1 MRLLITGGAGCLGSN
16 LVERYLPQGH
26 EILVIDNFATGRRE
40 TLSGIAGLELL
51 EGSVADAAL
60 VEAAF
65 ARFRPTHVIHGAA
78 SYKDPG
84 DWREDAASNI
94 TGTLNLL
101 AAARRTGVARF
112 VNFQTALCYGRPER
126 VPIPIDHPC
135 RPFTSY
141 GISKTA
147 AEFYIL
153 LSNLPFVSLRLAN
166 ILAPRLA
173 IGPIP
178 SFYRRLKAG
187 EKCFCTNAIR
197 DFLDIEDFFDILAL
211 VLEGG
216 APTGIFNVS
225 TGEGHTIKQVYDHIA
240 RYLGIETAEPVAVVE
255 PGADDVPAVVLDP
268 SHTREV
274 FGWEAKIGFAEALDR
289 MLRWYD
295 AHGVS
300 AIYSHL
306 KAPAPAR

>member
-1 MRLLITGGAGCLGSN
+1 VRLLITGGAGSLGSN

-40 TLSGIAGLELL
+40 TLSGIAGLELV

-65 ARFRPTHVIHGAA
+65 TRFRPTHVIHGAA
-78 SYKDPG
+78 SYKDPS
-84 DWREDAASNI
+84 DWRQDAASNI
-94 TGTLNLL
+94 AGTLNVV
-101 AAARRTGVARF
+101 AAARRAEVERF
-112 VNFQTALCYGRPER
+112 VNLQTALCYGRPEC

-147 AEFYIL
+147 AEAYIL
-153 LSNLPFVSLRLAN
+153 LSDLSFVSLRLAN
-166 ILAPRLA
+166 VVAPRLA

-187 EKCFCTNAIR
+187 EKCFCTNSIR
-197 DFLDIEDFFDILAL
+197 DFLDIEDFFDIIAL
-211 VLEGG
+211 VLEGD

-225 TGEGHTIKQVYDHIA
+225 SGEGHRIEEVYDHIA
-240 RYLGIETAEPVAVVE
+240 RYLGVEASEPVAVVE

-268 SHTREV
+268 SRTREV
-274 FGWEAKIGFAEALDR
+274 LGWQAQIGFADSLDR
-289 MLRWYD
+289 MLAWYD

-306 KAPAPAR
+306 RAPAR

>member
-40 TLSGIAGLELL
+40 TLSGIAGLELI

-197 DFLDIEDFFDILAL
+197 DFLDIEDFFDIVAL